1 MKKTVFSPV
10 EKTLFERPHRDSA
23 DIWDHIRIL
32 LSFYREYKNE
42 SYDEVIKKLIYIVK
56 NLKKEPE
63 LSKETIKAIE
73 AARERIKKG
82 KFVSEEVAKQRL
94 GL

>member
-1 MKKTVFSPV
+1 MVYIGIPWCTMNTTTIKIQTDTKSQIDQF
-10 EKTLFERPHRDSA
+10 
-23 DIWDHIRIL
+23 
-32 LSFYREYKNE
+32 REYKNE
-42 SYDEVIKKLIYIVK
+42 SYDEVIKKLIFIVN
-56 NLKKEPE
+56 NLEKEPE

-82 KFVSEEVAKQRL
+82 KFVTEDVAKQRL